1 MTDFCATCFT
11 LQHREMLD
19 RRGPHPADN
28 CRFVVDQLREAGFA
42 PYADRVQELINLCE
56 QLEGRKVKSW
66 EHDQTAAALN
76 ALAKDIF
83 DWAVAKGFWEVPR
96 EMKRDP
102 SAQGVL
108 LQKSTKIMLVVT
120 ELAELV
126 EGLRKPV
133 LATIAHPEGAGPA
146 YTNEEEEVADAI
158 IRLLDYAGAYG
169 LRIGEA
175 LCAKMAKNEGR
186 PYRHG
191 KEF

>member
-1 MTDFCATCFT
+1 MIYQVAACWNCKEYTFGENQYIGRCPSCREIRDFVESDRLDL
-11 LQHREMLD
+11 LQEW
-19 RRGPHPADN
+19 
-28 CRFVVDQLREAGFA
+28 CRDHNI
-42 PYADRVQELINLCE
+42 P
-56 QLEGRKVKSW
+56 EGIVKMKSW

-83 DWAVAKGFWEVPR
+83 SWADGKGFWPMIVDDKFIEHTNIDRLTLAV
-96 EMKRDP
+96 
-102 SAQGVL
+102 
-108 LQKSTKIMLVVT
+108 KSQKIMLVVT

-126 EGLRKPV
+126 EGLRKP
-133 LATIAHPEGAGPA
+133 PETKFDGNAC

-175 LCAKMAKNEGR
+175 LCAKMTKNEGR
-186 PYRHG
+186 PFRHG